1 MGPGPWVRWSLAVK
15 RLKIM
20 ENYTTFS
27 PKSGRGRL
35 REIRLYFLLIVSV
48 CQLIRFFFLPSERN
62 YVQNTNV
69 AWTMFSKGFK
79 SIFHQIIY
87 WIILFHTTSEVLDAL
102 PLLAVWGLWG
112 PWSACSRK
120 KYCQEGQ
127 QHRRRICVTLE
138 DSAHC
143 VGVSMEARDC
153 PAASCVHACKQS
165 LWNLK
170 ELCHQFYQNLNS
182 KNCQKLSKTEKWSL

>member
-1 MGPGPWVRWSLAVK
+1 
-15 RLKIM
+15 M
-20 ENYTTFS
+20 ENYKTVS
-27 PKSGRGRL
+27 PKIGRGRL
-35 REIRLYFLLIVSV
+35 QEVRLLDFLLIVSV
-48 CQLIRFFFLPSERN
+48 CQLICLFFPSLWEKRN
-62 YVQNTNV
+62 SNL
-69 AWTMFSKGFK
+69 ARTMFSKGK
-79 SIFHQIIY
+79 SIFHRIIY
-87 WIILFHTTSEVLDAL
+87 WIILFATTPEVLDAL

-112 PWSACSRK
+112 PWSACSKK

-165 LWNLK
+165 LRNLK
-170 ELCHQFYQNLNS
+170 ELSTVTNFIRIWTVRTVT
-182 KNCQKLSKTEKWSL
+182 KLSKTDK

>member
-1 MGPGPWVRWSLAVK
+1 M
-15 RLKIM
+15 
-20 ENYTTFS
+20 YFS
-27 PKSGRGRL
+27 PN
-35 REIRLYFLLIVSV
+35 YLLNYS
-48 CQLIRFFFLPSERN
+48 LP
-62 YVQNTNV
+62 
-69 AWTMFSKGFK
+69 
-79 SIFHQIIY
+79 
-87 WIILFHTTSEVLDAL
+87 TTPEVLDAL

-112 PWSACSRK
+112 PWSACSKK

-165 LWNLK
+165 LRNLK
-170 ELCHQFYQNLNS
+170 ELSTVTNFIRI
-182 KNCQKLSKTEKWSL
+182 

>member
-1 MGPGPWVRWSLAVK
+1 
-15 RLKIM
+15 
-20 ENYTTFS
+20 
-27 PKSGRGRL
+27 
-35 REIRLYFLLIVSV
+35 
-48 CQLIRFFFLPSERN
+48 
-62 YVQNTNV
+62 
-69 AWTMFSKGFK
+69 MFSKGLK
-79 SIFHQIIY
+79 SIFHKIIY
-87 WIILFHTTSEVLDAL
+87 WIILFHTTPEVLDAL

-112 PWSACSRK
+112 PWSACSKK

-165 LWNLK
+165 LRNLK
-170 ELCHQFYQNLNS
+170 ELCHQFYQNKTIARWRYLTTTTRIHFDFLLCYLNFS
-182 KNCQKLSKTEKWSL
+182 IPHDDDIWLQLPEFISIFCFVI